1 MKLRTP
7 VLTLVAALSALPSLP
22 VHAGLIN
29 MSYSGSVF
37 GYFSL
42 PILQDD
48 FPLGTAVSMA
58 LTYDDSFIG
67 LPTSQFYL
75 GLAPAISGTMTLG
88 GSVYTLNA
96 MSLSYFSYGA
106 TAADPSPNY
115 GFHVSGTGPATG
127 DGEVFSGIDL
137 SFNLTSLGASLL
149 IGFGN
154 TNWFV
159 ANNGYLLHSGTTSH
173 QRVSNPVPAPGTLAL
188 LLAGLG
194 AWVLGRPRK
203 QASGV

>member
-1 MKLRTP
+1 MKLRTA
-7 VLTLVAALSALPSLP
+7 VLTLVAALSVLPSLP

-106 TAADPSPNY
+106 TTADPSPNY
-115 GFHVSGTGPATG
+115 GFHVSGTGPATD
-127 DGEVFSGIDL
+127 DGEVFSGVDL
-137 SFNLTSLGASLL
+137 TFGGASLGRSGL

-159 ANNGYLLHSGTTSH
+159 ANNGYMLHSGTTSY

-194 AWVLGRPRK
+194 ACVLGRPRK

>member
-7 VLTLVAALSALPSLP
+7 LIAFAAALSFLPCLP

-42 PILQDD
+42 PILQDN
-48 FPLGTAVSMA
+48 FPVGTAVSMA

-106 TAADPSPNY
+106 TTADPSPNY
-115 GFHVSGTGPATG
+115 GFHVSGTGPATD

-137 SFNLTSLGASLL
+137 TFNQTSLGTPGL

-159 ANNGYLLHSGTTSH
+159 ANNGYMLHSGTTSH
-173 QRVSNPVPAPGTLAL
+173 QRVSNPVPEPGTLAL

-194 AWVLGRPRK
+194 AWGLGRPRK